1 MATHTPGP
9 WRVDTWVY
17 LADPSIGRMEDKHE
31 LCVISD
37 EHQLAVMRLSPP
49 AIRNGVEIK
58 NPFGVQPEAAM
69 ANARLMASAPLLLDA
84 LDRLQAN
91 PNDPR
96 MHRLALDAMKAARGE
111 I

>member
-9 WRVDTWVY
+9 WHVETWTY
-17 LADPSIGRMEDKHE
+17 KADPAAGILKDIPE
-31 LCVISD
+31 LCIVSA
-37 EHQLAVMRLSPP
+37 EHQLSVMRLSSPVV
-49 AIRNGVEIK
+49 RNGKKIR
-58 NPFGVQPEAAM
+58 NPFGVQPEAAL
-69 ANARLMASAPLLLDA
+69 ANAVLMASAPLLLDA